1 MTLRQIEPKITSK
14 SENVRWSPQT
24 YISLPLHSLIDIARV
39 AGLFRLVS
47 EQRKTEESWPREERK
62 KCTDFFRRIWLSLL
76 VLFSETGRKRLLPTL
91 WLIVV
96 LCMLTVGMPLCF
108 CVLRVASPV
117 FFYSDKRSS
126 YCANGLF
133 HEKREKAREDGEEV
147 RKKGRR
153 NVWQWDL
160 PFSPP
165 AFSQDLL
172 TG

>member
-1 MTLRQIEPKITSK
+1 MRHFFSPYLALAPRALLRNRTETLATHAMIDS
-14 SENVRWSPQT
+14 
-24 YISLPLHSLIDIARV
+24 SL
-39 AGLFRLVS
+39 
-47 EQRKTEESWPREERK
+47 
-62 KCTDFFRRIWLSLL
+62 
-76 VLFSETGRKRLLPTL
+76 
-91 WLIVV
+91 
-96 LCMLTVGMPLCF
+96 MLTVAMPLSF

-153 NVWQWDL
+153 NVWEWDL